1 MRTAFVLVCCCV
13 LAGCAGTVSPSQI
26 EPPAAWLLVPPKPL
40 AAPKK
45 GDDLVHLHAEL
56 RRDAATDKSK
66 LRRLQKWTKTVLQK
80 K

>member
-1 MRTAFVLVCCCV
+1 MHKLLVLLCLCV
-13 LAGCAGTVSPSQI
+13 LAGCATPATSQL

-40 AAPKK
+40 SAPKK
-45 GDDLVHLHAEL
+45 GEDLVHLHAEL

-66 LRRLQKWTKTVLQK
+66 LRRLQKWAKTVLK